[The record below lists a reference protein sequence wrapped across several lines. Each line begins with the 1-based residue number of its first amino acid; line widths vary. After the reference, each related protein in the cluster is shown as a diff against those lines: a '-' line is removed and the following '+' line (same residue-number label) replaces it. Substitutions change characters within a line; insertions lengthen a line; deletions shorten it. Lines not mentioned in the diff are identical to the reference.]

1 MLVNSVVG
9 AMDGGMDEG
18 RRVGWKATAS
28 ALYLALCTSL
38 SDGQKTNRSFEKKKG
53 TGRRRR
59 ESTSRGEN
67 KHSPGRCSPPSPL
80 WRVCRSA
87 DTITNLYEIAASSG
101 DRMDLRRK
109 GSLSP
114 FAPFLPLRL
123 FVEMTFQNFWIDG
136 GELAKSE
143 SASSKIEERERE

>member
-38 SDGQKTNRSFEKKKG
+38 SLTDRKRNAALKRRKGQ

-59 ESTSRGEN
+59 ESRGEN
-67 KHSPGRCSPPSPL
+67 KHSPGRCSPPSPF
-80 WRVCRSA
+80 WRICRSA

-109 GSLSP
+109 GSLAP

-136 GELAKSE
+136 AGTGG
-143 SASSKIEERERE
+143 ERERSQRRPR